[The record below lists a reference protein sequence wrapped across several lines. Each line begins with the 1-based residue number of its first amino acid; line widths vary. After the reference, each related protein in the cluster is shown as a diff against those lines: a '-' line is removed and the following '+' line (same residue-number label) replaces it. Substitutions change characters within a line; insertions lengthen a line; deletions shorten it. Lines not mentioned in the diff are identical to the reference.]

1 MDLNQLYQRHQIL
14 LMRASSASSN
24 NACRNHKSEAAGI
37 ARRIEAFQNALG
49 ALAAQSWRPEMV
61 R

>member
-1 MDLNQLYQRHQIL
+1 MDLNQLYQRHQLL
-14 LMRASSASSN
+14 LMRAGSASSKD
-24 NACRNHKSEAAGI
+24 ARLNHKSEAAGI

-49 ALAAQSWRPEMV
+49 ALAAQSWRPELA

>member
-1 MDLNQLYQRHQIL
+1 MDLNQLYQRHQLL
-14 LMRASSASSN
+14 LMRASAASSHD
-24 NACRNHKSEAAGI
+24 ARLSHSSEAAGI

-49 ALAAQSWRPEMV
+49 ALAAQYWRPEMA